1 MRDEKEEKMKQAR
14 SNKQTRQS
22 NTAHPRHMYMYTC
35 MYLYIHTLTPT
46 AILTSF
52 LLHDLPS
59 HIALVSS
66 QVFMMDYVCSFS
78 PLFIRVAHAV
88 HEVVALLPSDSVDAY
103 EREELHW
110 QPRSECCGEI

>member
-1 MRDEKEEKMKQAR
+1 MD
-14 SNKQTRQS
+14 
-22 NTAHPRHMYMYTC
+22 
-35 MYLYIHTLTPT
+35 LYIHTLTHT

-66 QVFMMDYVCSFS
+66 QVFMLDYVCSFS

-88 HEVVALLPSDSVDAY
+88 HEVVALLPSDSVDTY

-110 QPRSECCGEI
+110 QPRSESSSVLWRDFDLCPRLSSKVMQ